1 MDVFHNEKALNKRLT
16 ITDVAQALGISK
28 TTVSRAI
35 SGKGRVGEDTRHR
48 VLKFIEE
55 NDGNQLRW
63 LSDGSII
70 PTYTIREISKL
81 TLPVLKNVRK

>member
-1 MDVFHNEKALNKRLT
+1 MNDVVYLVEESAYRDT
-16 ITDVAQALGISK
+16 VAVCA
-28 TTVSRAI
+28 
-35 SGKGRVGEDTRHR
+35 TRD
-48 VLKFIEE
+48 LAEKFIEE

-81 TLPVLKNVRK
+81 TLPVLKNVRIIS